1 MREKERM
8 RERERER
15 ERERGREDQKTIF
28 NKNVSVKERWREKGS
43 LESLRLDSRFSIQ
56 TKEGTLA
63 CLTIGDLGF

>member
-1 MREKERM
+1 MGERK
-8 RERERER
+8 RKNERER
-15 ERERGREDQKTIF
+15 ERERGREDQKTIC